1 MSKPISVDM
10 RGLSTVFRGANAP
23 VVANQISG
31 PAAVT
36 TAGFPRNLMSIPS
49 VMSAACFAV
58 KTKVT
63 F

>member
-1 MSKPISVDM
+1 VP
-10 RGLSTVFRGANAP
+10 RGANAP